1 MDDRAEAL
9 ASQNPTEE
17 IAAAFAEN
25 NETPAGETE
34 GQESVATEEQAQE
47 GQPESEAKGDLPDE
61 YAEALKTFK
70 TDKGEVDLGKL
81 AKSYVEAQ
89 KLIGKTAKERERLNR
104 LPEYEQKARLADD
117 ITRLAN
123 SHPDVALAIQTAVA
137 RERGQVSPPVQAQQP
152 QRAVQ
157 PENVKQKVT
166 ELMTA
171 GHIDEA
177 VSLAVESSPAYQ
189 RMMQL
194 EDERRAAE
202 ARRAQEEQ
210 RQTLSR
216 EVSEFKRKYTGV
228 IWDDAGA
235 VKDQEMYDKIVNDT
249 VRRTAT
255 YEDALKLAAYE
266 LGRMPTKKA
275 EPDPAKAQAMNQ
287 PKGAKPKAKP
297 RSSEAVFGMDE
308 ETLMAKLT
316 R

>member
-1 MDDRAEAL
+1 MEDRAEAL
-9 ASQNPTEE
+9 ASQTPKED
-17 IAAAFAEN
+17 IAAALADNSEV
-25 NETPAGETE
+25 PAGEPE
-34 GQESVATEEQAQE
+34 SQESVATEEQAQE
-47 GQPESEAKGDLPDE
+47 GQPESEAKGGIPTE
-61 YAEALKTFK
+61 YADALKTFQ
-70 TDKGEVDLGKL
+70 DDQGELDLGKL

-137 RERGQVSPPVQAQQP
+137 RERGQASPPAQAQQP
-152 QRAVQ
+152 QRAAQ
-157 PENVKQKVT
+157 PENIKQKVT

-189 RMMQL
+189 RMIQL
-194 EDERRAAE
+194 EEERRAAE

-216 EVSEFKRKYTGV
+216 EVSDFKRKYTGV
-228 IWDDAGA
+228 LFDEAGA

-249 VRRTAT
+249 VRRTAS

-287 PKGAKPKAKP
+287 PKGTKPKAKP
-297 RSSEAVFGMDE
+297 RSSEVMPGLDE
-308 ETLMAKLT
+308 ETFLAKLT